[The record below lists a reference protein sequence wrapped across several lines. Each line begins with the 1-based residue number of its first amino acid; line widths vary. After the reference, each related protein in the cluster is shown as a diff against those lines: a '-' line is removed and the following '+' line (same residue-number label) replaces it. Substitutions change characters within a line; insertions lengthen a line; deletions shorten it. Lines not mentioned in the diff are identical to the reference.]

1 MQMQMQEEL
10 GEWAVA
16 EVLYESSLKHYGV
29 PVELRL
35 FDPQF
40 SENLNEDWLAGA
52 AERYGITAA
61 EIQAWAADGLLKKW
75 PGPNGA
81 TNFTLYSEKQAQ
93 VFKGLFSNSRY
104 SKEEIG
110 HIADEWNSYLEMVR
124 EEPPYDDMD
133 ISDYVHFRRRA
144 NEMVEVFRRKGEYS
158 DAQGSPLGEERL
170 AQILDDQ
177 REKLAQWE
185 LIRDLVDGRAET
197 ELPDGFQKTWKK
209 VLFRL
214 RFVDEFI
221 RMQSAQRMVVQL
233 EQGYSPE
240 VDFDGWSQQG
250 TEVTLTHLNWRS
262 TLVQWR
268 RSRIEGSR
276 FPLRTPDFN
285 LTEHGL
291 ELLGKPSPAEYEGLF
306 ARYRLGDLFSELER
320 MGNDLWEPAM
330 PTGSVACPQCGTT
343 FVRKIASKVYCT
355 DACRAR
361 AKSQR
366 YRDRDPERARLNQAR
381 YWSAYEEDLPDDRR
395 EP

>member
-1 MQMQMQEEL
+1 MEMQEDL
-10 GEWAVA
+10 GEWAAA
-16 EVLYESSLKHYGV
+16 EVLYESSLKYYGV

-40 SENLNEDWLAGA
+40 SENLNEEWLAGA
-52 AERYGITAA
+52 AERYGITSA
-61 EIQAWAADGLLKKW
+61 EIYAWATDGLLKKW

-81 TNFTLYSEKQAQ
+81 TNFTLYSEKQTQ
-93 VFKGLFSNSRY
+93 VLKGLLSNPRY
-104 SKEEIG
+104 SKEEVR

-133 ISDYVHFRRRA
+133 TSDYLHFRRRA
-144 NEMVEVFRRKGEYS
+144 NEMVEVFRGKARYS
-158 DAQGSPLGEERL
+158 DAQGSPLGGERL

-185 LIRDLVDGRAET
+185 LIRDFVDGRAET
-197 ELPDGFQKTWKK
+197 GLPDGFQKTWKK

-221 RMQSAQRMVVQL
+221 RMQSAQRMVVRL

-240 VDFDGWSQQG
+240 VEFDGFSQQG
-250 TEVTLTHLNWRS
+250 NEVTLTHLNWRS
-262 TLVQWR
+262 TLVQLR
-268 RSRIEGSR
+268 RSRIEGNR

-285 LTEHGL
+285 LTERGL
-291 ELLGKPSPAEYEGLF
+291 ELLGKPSPTDYEALF
-306 ARYRLGDLFSELER
+306 TRYRLNNLFSELER
-320 MGNDLWEPAM
+320 MGNDLWEPAL
-330 PTGSVACPQCGTT
+330 PTGRVACPQCGTN
-343 FVRKIASKVYCT
+343 FVRKSISKVYCT
-355 DACRAR
+355 DACRTR

-381 YWSAYEEDLPDDRR
+381 YWSAYGDDLPGDGR
-395 EP
+395 ET

>member
-1 MQMQMQEEL
+1 MQMQEEL
-10 GEWAVA
+10 GDWAVA

-40 SENLNEDWLAGA
+40 SENLNEEWLAQV
-52 AERYGITAA
+52 AERYGITPA
-61 EIQAWAADGLLKKW
+61 EIQAWVADGLLKKW
-75 PGPNGA
+75 PGPDGA

-93 VFKGLFSNSRY
+93 VIKGLFSNPRY
-104 SKEEIG
+104 SKEEVG

-124 EEPPYDDMD
+124 EEPPYDEMNA
-133 ISDYVHFRRRA
+133 SDYLHFRRRA
-144 NEMVEVFRRKGEYS
+144 NEMVDVFRGKAEYS
-158 DAQGSPLGEERL
+158 GAEGSPLGEERL
-170 AQILDDQ
+170 AQVLDDQ

-185 LIRDLVDGRAET
+185 LIRDFVHGHAET
-197 ELPDGFQKTWKK
+197 ELTDGFQKTWKK

-240 VDFDGWSQQG
+240 VEFDGWSQRG
-250 TEVTLTHLNWRS
+250 SEMTLTHLNWRS

-268 RSRIEGSR
+268 RSRIEGNR

-285 LTEHGL
+285 LSERGL
-291 ELLGKPSPAEYEGLF
+291 EMLGKPSPADYEELF
-306 ARYRLGDLFSELER
+306 TRYRLSDLFGELER
-320 MGNDLWEPAM
+320 MGDDLWEPALS
-330 PTGSVACPQCGTT
+330 TGTVACPQCGAG
-343 FVRKIASKVYCT
+343 FVRKVPSKVYCT

-381 YWSAYEEDLPDDRR
+381 YWSAYGDDLSGAGRD
-395 EP
+395 